1 MKLNAKDVLIPTLVL
16 FLVSLLVTAAL
27 AGTRSSHRRKDRGTG
42 RAGCAGF
49 PPGGSA
55 ESRKL

>member
-27 AGTRSSHRRKDRGTG
+27 AGTNILTAEKIAEQEELR
-42 RAGCAGF
+42 CAGF

-55 ESRKL
+55 ECRKL